1 MMVTAMLILSLL
13 LVVSYVGAAIWRS
26 GVLPDSVSAM
36 VFDLPRNGQWL
47 WTAWMAL
54 VALTLA
60 PALFEAVPENWG
72 ITAHVFVTSILFV
85 AVMPLIKGEKNTA
98 HNVLGI
104 VGGIFSQVCVYLV
117 CAWWLLVLVLMVA
130 LVAAVFASYND
141 ALYVP
146 KVADGKGVFIAE
158 SLCAV
163 SLYGSLFTFIILD

>member
-26 GVLPDSVSAM
+26 GMLPESVSAM
-36 VFDLPRNGQWL
+36 VFALPRKGQWL
-47 WTAWMAL
+47 WTAWLAL

-60 PALFEAVPENWG
+60 PSLFEAMPENWG

-104 VGGIFSQVCVYLV
+104 VGGIFSQVCVCLV
-117 CAWWLLVLVLMVA
+117 CAWWLLVWMLMAA
-130 LVAAVFASYND
+130 LVAAAFD

-146 KVADGKGVFIAE
+146 KVADGKWVFIAE

>member
-26 GVLPDSVSAM
+26 GMLPESVSAM
-36 VFDLPRNGQWL
+36 VFDLPRKGQWL
-47 WTAWMAL
+47 WTAWLAL

-60 PALFEAVPENWG
+60 PSLFEAVPENWG

-104 VGGIFSQVCVYLV
+104 VGGIFSQVCVCLV
-117 CAWWLLVLVLMVA
+117 CAWWLLVWMLMAA
-130 LVAAVFASYND
+130 LVAAAFD

-146 KVADGKGVFIAE
+146 KVADGKWVFIAE